1 MEYLQ
6 DAASGQ
12 RHGAG
17 HLQLA
22 QAQDQTGNRVVL
34 VTIALATLAALVIGW
49 HQDAIGLAAGVALP
63 LLAVSVLAALAGGG
77 LASRVWLC
85 TALVALVALHIQ
97 LTRGTIE
104 YHFGVFVALAIVLV
118 WRDWRLIV
126 LTAALFAVHHVLF
139 DRLQAAGFGVYCT
152 TKPDFANIMLH
163 ATYVVLQSAL
173 EVFVALRMQA
183 QAREGDEL
191 RRMIAAI
198 DRTDGLGLDVRGLP
212 AATASAKALQSAL
225 TRMAQAVATVRS
237 SSGSIQAASAEIA
250 QGNHDLSTRT
260 EHQASTLQHTTES
273 MSQLDMNVRQNADHA
288 RQADQLAQSAS
299 DIASKGGKEVAEVV
313 ATMRGIHD
321 SSSKI
326 ADIIG
331 VIDGIA
337 FQTNILALNAAVE
350 AARAGEQGRGF
361 AVVASEVRHLAQ
373 RSAAAAKEIKGL
385 ITVSVARVGEG
396 TALVDKA
403 GRTMDEVVH
412 AIRRV
417 TDIMGEISTAS
428 SAQSEGVAQVGA
440 AIAQMDQATQ
450 QNAALVEQS
459 AAASSNLHGQA
470 QELVQAVSVFRT
482 GG

>member
-139 DRLQAAGFGVYCT
+139 DRLQAADFGVYCT